1 MEFTDELKVKLEGA
15 KNKEEAKKII
25 EETKKGVEE
34 AGVVLD
40 DAELDKAAGGWE
52 YIRPHKPCLY

>member
-25 EETKKGVEE
+25 EETKKGAEE

-40 DAELDKAAGGWE
+40 DAELDKAAGGWF
-52 YIRPHKPCLY
+52 HF